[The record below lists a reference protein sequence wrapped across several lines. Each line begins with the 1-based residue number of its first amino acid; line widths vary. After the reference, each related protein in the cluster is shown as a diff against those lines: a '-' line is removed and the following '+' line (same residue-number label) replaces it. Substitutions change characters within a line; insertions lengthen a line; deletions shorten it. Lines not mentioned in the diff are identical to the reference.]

1 MHHITTYTH
10 TREHGRETQ
19 ERWAKLTRLNM
30 LRHIRRTRTAPS
42 PPPQQQPPTKNMCLR
57 ASCEVRTRCA
67 HARCSAATVRAQ
79 AELRLQHIAYAFPR
93 IHSMIGEPP
102 PSEWTNQSER
112 VCVCVCAIGPPV
124 VVGWLRCQ
132 TSGGPPNPQCVCVCK
147 GVWYYF
153 TYRAY
158 CVVQGA
164 GFYKLY

>member
-112 VCVCVCAIGPPV
+112 VCVCVCDRTPGCRR
-124 VVGWLRCQ
+124 WLRCQ
-132 TSGGPPNPQCVCVCK
+132 TSGGPPNPQCVCVQRCLILLHIPRLLCST
-147 GVWYYF
+147 G
-153 TYRAY
+153 
-158 CVVQGA
+158 C
-164 GFYKLY
+164 GFL